1 MWGHNFEPLARG
13 NMTTAVGDNGQ
24 PVGEYA
30 AAAAAAGMSPEEYE
44 KLMNEPQ
51 MRQLMHHMQHGS
63 ESFKIERGGEGP
75 AQPIQNVVVPH
86 GASQE
91 EIGAALQREMAKKKT
106 NEARQEK
113 AKAAEEERQKQERNR
128 HSDAWSYEITGA
140 GSAEING
147 VYSRQKDGAKRNGAR
162 VYQKG
167 EYMFSR
173 EVIGGGTGFIVGK
186 APRAFYA
193 HQTEDTVAPETGWSV
208 QEHGKAPAPTVLKL
222 EPAEAVEQTK
232 QRGNVLFRAAD
243 YEGAA
248 ATYSA
253 ALDVAAACEGAHG
266 LDEEVCAKLLANR
279 AEAWLQLA
287 RWQQVWRRSGAEEE
301 WCGGGVVWRRS
312 GVEEEWC
319 GGEVV
324 WRGRGGW
331 DGGRGMVGG

>member
-1 MWGHNFEPLARG
+1 
-13 NMTTAVGDNGQ
+13 
-24 PVGEYA
+24 
-30 AAAAAAGMSPEEYE
+30 AAAAGMSPEEYE

-51 MRQLMHHMQHGS
+51 MRQLMHHIQHGS

-75 AQPIQNVVVPH
+75 AQPIQNIVVPQ

-91 EIGAALQREMAKKKT
+91 QIGAALQREMAAKQT

-113 AKAAEEERQKQERNR
+113 AKAAEAERQKQERNR

-162 VYQKG
+162 VYQRG

-173 EVIGGGTGFIVGK
+173 EVIGGGAGFVVGK

-193 HQTEDTVAPETGWSV
+193 YQTEDTVAPETGWSM
-208 QEHGKAPAPTVLKL
+208 QEHGKTPVPTVLKV

-232 QRGNVLFRAAD
+232 QQGNALFRAAD
-243 YEGAA
+243 YEAA
-248 ATYSA
+248 AAAYST

-266 LDEEVCAKLLANR
+266 LDEEVRGKLLANR

-287 RWQQVWRRSGAEEE
+287 RWQQV
-301 WCGGGVVWRRS
+301 
-312 GVEEEWC
+312 
-319 GGEVV
+319 
-324 WRGRGGW
+324 GGW
-331 DGGRGMVGG
+331 TDGESGG